1 MAWRTYVAA
10 VDENPVP
17 NDSIFITIEFRDVA
31 STPPRSFQQTYKY
44 TSGQAIARRSERCAR
59 EARRPAGVRQRAH
72 DRQGHD
78 RARGH
83 LTRWPS
89 CSLA

>member
-31 STPPRSFQQTYKY
+31 STPPRSFQQTV
-44 TSGQAIARRSERCAR
+44 QIRVWHVDRRRAERRAR
-59 EARRPAGVRQRAH
+59 EAGCLAGV
-72 DRQGHD
+72 
-78 RARGH
+78 
-83 LTRWPS
+83 
-89 CSLA
+89 

>member
-10 VDENPVP
+10 ADENPVP

-44 TSGQAIARRSERCAR
+44 TSGQAIADIQVD
-59 EARRPAGVRQRAH
+59 VRAKRDALRAF
-72 DRQGHD
+72 DNVRTTIKGMIGQEV
-78 RARGH
+78 
-83 LTRWPS
+83 T
-89 CSLA
+89 

>member
-17 NDSIFITIEFRDVA
+17 NDSIFITVEFRDVA

-44 TSGQAIARRSERCAR
+44 ASGMSITDVQND
-59 EARRPAGVRQRAH
+59 VRAKRDALRAF
-72 DRQGHD
+72 DSVRTTVKGMIGQEV
-78 RARGH
+78 
-83 LTRWPS
+83 T
-89 CSLA
+89 